1 MDARLRELVRQRA
14 GDRCEYCRLRQ
25 QHDRFRTFHVEHI
38 VARQHRGSD
47 DLENLAWACYQC
59 NAHKGTN
66 LATFDPDTNEVV
78 RLLHRRRDQWVEHF
92 ALEGLR
98 VVGRTA
104 IGRTTAWL
112 SQMNSEERVGLRS
125 VLLELG
131 ELD

>member
-25 QHDRFRTFHVEHI
+25 QHDRFHTFHVEHI

-47 DLENLAWACYQC
+47 GLENLAWACHQC

-78 RLLHRRRDQWVEHF
+78 RLFHPRLQQFDLAIRVLHRRRHFHQAALQLELF
-92 ALEGLR
+92 ALR
-98 VVGRTA
+98 QPDAT
-104 IGRTTAWL
+104 
-112 SQMNSEERVGLRS
+112 S
-125 VLLELG
+125 LENPPQCP
-131 ELD
+131 